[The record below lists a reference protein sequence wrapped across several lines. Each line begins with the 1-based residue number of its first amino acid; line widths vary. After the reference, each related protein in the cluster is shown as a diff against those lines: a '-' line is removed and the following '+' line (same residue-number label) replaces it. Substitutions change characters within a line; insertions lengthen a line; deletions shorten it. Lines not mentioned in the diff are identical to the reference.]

1 MSRYFRFSFIIDII
15 GMIIIINDFIGS
27 SYDLSIYVLN
37 FLVFLKIYDVLK
49 VNRQLYKLTN
59 AHDNLRVFYEIFQLI
74 VVIFYLAHMV
84 ACVFLWISLYCIIDL
99 KINEEDT
106 WAGSYQLYSSIPN
119 DTIYRWLERGDNWG
133 LPYLYGMWSSIG
145 NMVTLG
151 SDIDPLNPYE
161 VVVTLIS
168 AFISII
174 LYGFV
179 ISFVGIIIN
188 NIYER
193 DQSKVKSILAI
204 DKYMANRNID
214 RQLRSKVEAYIEFI
228 FDRDNFKTQTEVIEK
243 LNGNLK

>member
-1 MSRYFRFSFIIDII
+1 
-15 GMIIIINDFIGS
+15 
-27 SYDLSIYVLN
+27 
-37 FLVFLKIYDVLK
+37 
-49 VNRQLYKLTN
+49 
-59 AHDNLRVFYEIFQLI
+59 
-74 VVIFYLAHMV
+74 MV

-193 DQSKVKSILAI
+193 D
-204 DKYMANRNID
+204 
-214 RQLRSKVEAYIEFI
+214 
-228 FDRDNFKTQTEVIEK
+228 
-243 LNGNLK
+243 